1 MNSNNMD
8 INIILPYIV
17 SIVSSLIAGFSSYSV
32 ARKQAKE
39 DIKQIEKRHEL
50 DIEKERERFQL
61 EKEKMEI
68 NYKHQLELLNKEAE
82 NKMSA
87 GIMDKF
93 MAEIMKNPSIQ
104 HQISQSLNNRKKG

>member
-1 MNSNNMD
+1 MN

-17 SIVSSLIAGFSSYSV
+17 SIVSSLIAGFSSYFI

-50 DIEKERERFQL
+50 DIEKERERFQQ

-68 NYKHQLELLNKEAE
+68 SYKHQLELLNKETE
-82 NKMSA
+82 NKMNA
-87 GIMDKF
+87 DIMDKL
-93 MAEIMKNPSIQ
+93 MTEMMKNPAMQ
-104 HQISQSLNNRKKG
+104 QQISQSMNYRKKRMK